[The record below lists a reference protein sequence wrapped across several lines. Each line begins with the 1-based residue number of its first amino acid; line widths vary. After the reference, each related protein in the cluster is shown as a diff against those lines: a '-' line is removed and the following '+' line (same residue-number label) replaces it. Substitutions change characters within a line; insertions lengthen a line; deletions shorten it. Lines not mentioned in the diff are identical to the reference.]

1 MPGNKIGGTFYVPF
15 RSFFRSVKGT
25 KRMEAVGSES
35 MLNFVPRLSILQ
47 LARVMY
53 PRSYVN
59 AKITTSFSILYFLFV
74 RDMVGVNDEVQGET
88 AYNGSHNRKKD
99 GS

>member
-1 MPGNKIGGTFYVPF
+1 MPGSKIAGAFDVPAQ
-15 RSFFRSVKGT
+15 FFSGPSKPQSVYKQWVLSQCLT
-25 KRMEAVGSES
+25 LYRVLASSSSLES
-35 MLNFVPRLSILQ
+35 LD
-47 LARVMY
+47 

-59 AKITTSFSILYFLFV
+59 AEITTSFSILSFLFV